1 MYMNDFCIF
10 YREHTKENSPGEET
24 EEPDEVGGI
33 SVSKL
38 WHTMHP
44 TESFERFNDLSV
56 PFGIQRFIYV
66 DEGSR
71 GDNDDDDEHSFM
83 DETAYSK
90 MFYHVAKDLGSGSK
104 KNGTKRR
111 TKKKRG

>member
-10 YREHTKENSPGEET
+10 YREHTKENNVGEET

-104 KNGTKRR
+104 KNGMKRR